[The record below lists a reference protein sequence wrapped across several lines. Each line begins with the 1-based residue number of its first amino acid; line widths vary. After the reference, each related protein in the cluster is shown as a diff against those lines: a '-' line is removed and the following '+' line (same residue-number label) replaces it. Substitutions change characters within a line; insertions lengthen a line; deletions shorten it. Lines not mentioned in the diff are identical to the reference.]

1 MQQSKQNELYHAT
14 MCKNFSNIILG
25 EKSQKVSCDM
35 IPFYKLKIKQ
45 KYVHQGIHVD
55 TYKCIKGKQGIEQY
69 KIRMMGISVRGR
81 HTGL

>member
-14 MCKNFSNIILG
+14 MCKNFSNRILG
-25 EKSQKVSCDM
+25 EKSQKVSYDM

-55 TYKCIKGKQGIEQY
+55 T
-69 KIRMMGISVRGR
+69 
-81 HTGL
+81 